1 MLLFYLASWAAQV
14 SLNLL
19 SHTLSSALSP
29 AVQAEL
35 GNKKGIWRPMQDA
48 LMLYPLLGAP
58 LVNAVALHQLS
69 AALGLPSVAGDWRR
83 GCALATCLWAVGPA
97 HGMLIN
103 FTSLKISLQVT
114 VHFAL
119 TTLALAL
126 ANGFLFAHFS
136 AHPQ

>member
-1 MLLFYLASWAAQV
+1 MLLFYMASWAAQV
-14 SLNLL
+14 SLNFL
-19 SHTLSSALSP
+19 SHALSSALTP

-35 GNKKGIWRPMQDA
+35 ASKKGIWRPLQGA

-69 AALGLPSVAGDWRR
+69 AALSLPSVAGDWRR
-83 GCALATCLWAVGPA
+83 GCALAACLWAVGPA

-103 FTSLKISLQVT
+103 FTSLKVSMQVT
-114 VHFAL
+114 AHFTL

-126 ANGFLFAHFS
+126 ANGALFAHFS
-136 AHPQ
+136 PIPS